1 MVTCPDCGQQ
11 VPDRNFCVRCGAPLH
26 EATAAAAAPTA
37 DATEPTP
44 APHAP
49 TASTGRANTART
61 KRGFA
66 AAPQEHRWLP
76 AIVSSLFP
84 QLPRA
89 DMTHYRIAMGVGT
102 AIVLG
107 LGIAGLFPL
116 ALAGAAVLVP
126 LLAALYLHDVNVYE
140 DEPILVIGFTLAWGA
155 ICGVGLAL
163 LAHKLAPNGLGDL
176 ATGHRSSA
184 FVTVILLP
192 ILELV
197 LAVAGPALVL
207 LPHRRYN
214 DVLDGVTFGAASAA
228 ALSATVVIVYGYK
241 VFAHGLAPGGHVVP
255 WIWRLLTIRLALPIL
270 AMAATG
276 AACGALWLRYRAPVA
291 DRNTLGPLGHPVP
304 ALALRAALL
313 IAAAAGQRWLPVG
326 AWFATLLV
334 LDVVAL
340 IWLRLMIQLGLE
352 EESKEVQLGP
362 DVRCPNCGSL
372 TPHHTFCAE
381 CGVSLRA
388 LPKQTGQVATPGQ
401 VAAPGQTR
409 LVTRSRVLAFAAFIV
424 ILGISAGV
432 ISAVAPA
439 QQRARCQGPGQCG
452 IPPQLPAP
460 LRTQAVWRSSRFGFA
475 LEYAPAEWR
484 IQNQGPAGVELVSR
498 VAPVD
503 LVVEGGNS
511 SSPRALLEAKVS
523 DLRSRLLG
531 FARDPAAADTILGS
545 AVGYRNGAGG
555 AYVGAIDTPQGVSDQ
570 VLVSVLSASSNNVGV
585 VATTVTDETSPSL
598 RRQVYLLADDV
609 LNSVTWPGES

>member
-1 MVTCPDCGQQ
+1 MVTCHECGQQ
-11 VPDRNFCVRCGAPLH
+11 VPERNFCVRCGAPLGGGQR
-26 EATAAAAAPTA
+26 P
-37 DATEPTP
+37 D
-44 APHAP
+44 
-49 TASTGRANTART
+49 S
-61 KRGFA
+61 RGFA
-66 AAPQEHRWLP
+66 AAPHEHRMLP

-84 QLPRA
+84 HLPRA
-89 DMTHYRIAMGVGT
+89 DMNHYRIAMGVGT

-155 ICGVGLAL
+155 ASGVALAL
-163 LAHKLAPNGLGDL
+163 LALALAPDGFGQL
-176 ATGHRSSA
+176 ATGHQPGA

-192 ILELV
+192 VLELV

-228 ALSATVVIVYGYK
+228 ALSATEVIVYGYK
-241 VFAHGLAPGGHVVP
+241 MFSHGLAPGGHVVP

-276 AACGALWLRYRAPVA
+276 AACGALWLRYRAPAA
-291 DRNTLGPLGHPVP
+291 DRNALGPLGHPIP
-304 ALALRAALL
+304 ALGLRAALL

-326 AWFATLLV
+326 AWFVTLLV
-334 LDVVAL
+334 LDVIAL
-340 IWLRLMIQLGLE
+340 VWLRFMVQLGLR
-352 EESKEVQLGP
+352 EESQEVQIGP
-362 DVRCPNCGSL
+362 DVRCTNCGSM
-372 TPHHTFCAE
+372 TPRHTFCAE

-388 LPKQTGQVATPGQ
+388 LPKQPGEVTTPG
-401 VAAPGQTR
+401 ATR
-409 LVTRSRVLAFAAFIV
+409 LVTRSRMLAFVAFIA
-424 ILGISAGV
+424 ILGVSAAV

-452 IPPQLPAP
+452 IPPQLAAP
-460 LRTQAVWRSSRFGFA
+460 LRTQTVWRSSEFGFA
-475 LEYAPAEWR
+475 LEYAPADWR
-484 IQNQGPAGVELVSR
+484 VREQGPAGVDLASR
-498 VAPVD
+498 VAPVE

-511 SSPRALLEAKVS
+511 VSATALLQAKVS
-523 DLRSRLLG
+523 QLRTRLLG
-531 FARDPAAADTILGS
+531 FARDPVAADTILGS
-545 AVGYRNGAGG
+545 AVGYRNGAGE
-555 AYVGAIDTPQGVSDQ
+555 AYVGAVDTPQGVQDQ
-570 VLVSVLSASSNNVGV
+570 VLVSVLAASANHVGI
-585 VATTVTDETSPSL
+585 VATTVTDETSPTL

>member
-11 VPDRNFCVRCGAPLH
+11 VPDRNFCVHCGAPLGGSATDPH
-26 EATAAAAAPTA
+26 GSTAPPAGEAGGAPTNRGFSAAP
-37 DATEPTP
+37 
-44 APHAP
+44 H
-49 TASTGRANTART
+49 
-61 KRGFA
+61 
-66 AAPQEHRWLP
+66 EHRWRP

-84 QLPRA
+84 HLPRA
-89 DMTHYRIAMGVGT
+89 DMTHYRIAMGAGT
-102 AIVLG
+102 AIVVG

-126 LLAALYLHDVNVYE
+126 LLTALYLHDVDVYE
-140 DEPILVIGFTLAWGA
+140 DEPVLVIGFTLAWGA
-155 ICGVGLAL
+155 VCGVALAL
-163 LAHKLAPNGLGDL
+163 LAQKLAPNGLGDL
-176 ATGHRSSA
+176 ATGHQESA

-228 ALSATVVIVYGYK
+228 ALTATVVIVYGYK
-241 VFAHGLAPGGHVVP
+241 VFAHGLAPGGDVVP

-276 AACGALWLRYRAPVA
+276 AACGALWLRYRAPAA
-291 DRNTLGPLGHPVP
+291 DRNALGPLGHPVP
-304 ALALRAALL
+304 ALALQAALL

-334 LDVVAL
+334 LDAIAL
-340 IWLRLMIQLGLE
+340 IWLRLMIQLGLR
-352 EESKEVQLGP
+352 EESKELQLGP
-362 DVRCPNCGSL
+362 DIRCPNCGSA
-372 TPHHTFCAE
+372 TPKHTFCAE

-388 LPKQTGQVATPGQ
+388 LPKQPGQVATPG
-401 VAAPGQTR
+401 GTR
-409 LVTRSRVLAFAAFIV
+409 LVTRTRVLAFAAFLV
-424 ILGISAGV
+424 ILGVSAGV

-475 LEYAPAEWR
+475 LEYAPAAWR

-498 VAPVD
+498 IAPVD
-503 LVVEGGNS
+503 LEVEGGNS
-511 SSPRALLEAKVS
+511 SSPHALLEAKVS

-531 FARDPAAADTILGS
+531 FARDPAVADTILGS

-555 AYVGAIDTPQGVSDQ
+555 AYVGTIDTPQGVSDP